1 MQFGPHWLMGYAAP
15 ESAAP
20 GSLVAVTLYWLRGTG
35 SDSVTAFG
43 ETHSLAA
50 WPVGTIIPL
59 EYKLTAPAGG
69 DLLPLVVDSGQP
81 ARCGW
86 LSSSSPAC
94 ALTSVQLLGEAV
106 AEGAV
111 NFDNQLIL
119 REAVI
124 ETPVVERGGSVNV
137 TLEWQG
143 LQTITEDYTVFV
155 QLVGPDGML
164 HGQVDFYPVKGTLAT
179 SHWTPGQ
186 VIRDP
191 YTVVVP
197 ADAPPGD
204 YTVHVGMYL
213 LATLERLPVL
223 NADGTPMDDR
233 VALTG
238 LTVK

>member
-1 MQFGPHWLMGYAAP
+1 
-15 ESAAP
+15 
-20 GSLVAVTLYWLRGTG
+20 
-35 SDSVTAFG
+35 
-43 ETHSLAA
+43 
-50 WPVGTIIPL
+50 
-59 EYKLTAPAGG
+59 
-69 DLLPLVVDSGQP
+69 
-81 ARCGW
+81 
-86 LSSSSPAC
+86 
-94 ALTSVQLLGEAV
+94 V

-119 REAVI
+119 RGAVI

-155 QLVGPDGML
+155 QLVGPDGRL

-179 SHWTPGQ
+179 SHWIPGQ
-186 VIRDP
+186 LIQDP
-191 YTVVVP
+191 YTVTLA
-197 ADAPPGD
+197 ADAPRGE

-223 NADGTPMDDR
+223 NADGMPMDDR